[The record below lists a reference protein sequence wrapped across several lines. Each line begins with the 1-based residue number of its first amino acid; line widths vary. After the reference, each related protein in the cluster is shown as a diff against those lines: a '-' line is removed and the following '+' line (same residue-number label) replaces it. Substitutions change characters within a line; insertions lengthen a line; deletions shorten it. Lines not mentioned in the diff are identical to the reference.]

1 MSAEKIIVND
11 NNMLDASKIPEVNER
26 QHSGRVDINVLIN
39 RVREEKQKKSKTN
52 MIFLA
57 LMVCLIVIMGTI
69 ISF

>member
-1 MSAEKIIVND
+1 MSAEKIN
-11 NNMLDASKIPEVNER
+11 SKKNILTATMTPEDSEE

-52 MIFLA
+52 MVFLA

>member
-1 MSAEKIIVND
+1 MSAEKIN
-11 NNMLDASKIPEVNER
+11 SKKNILTATMTPEDSEK

-52 MIFLA
+52 MVFLA